1 MPWGWVEWI
10 MIVSGLLTITMVR
23 AAVAPKST
31 MESMFGASIED
42 PLGEIIVRNW
52 GVLVTLVGLSL
63 VYGGFSGTVQVPI
76 LLVAGASKL
85 AFIGLVFVHGRRYLR
100 NSVGYAIAVDSVF
113 VVLFGAVILTRM

>member
-1 MPWGWVEWI
+1 

-42 PLGEIIVRNW
+42 PLGEIVVRNW

-85 AFIGLVFVHGRRYLR
+85 AFIGLVFIHGRRYLR
-100 NSVGYAIAVDSVF
+100 NSVAYAIAVDSVF
-113 VVLFGAVILTRM
+113 VVLFGAIILTRM